1 MRLKSRIVANTKA
14 GRQASDGLTEAQWAY
29 ASTAWA
35 GYVADAEARAFAK
48 LAGKAAKPVVAVVED
63 DQNETV

>member
-1 MRLKSRIVANTKA
+1 
-14 GRQASDGLTEAQWAY
+14 
-29 ASTAWA
+29 
-35 GYVADAEARAFAK
+35 VADAEARAFAK